1 MEFTKEQIFELTS
14 KHLEKENGIQD
25 LLELM
30 LESMMVAERR
40 EFLSSSPGNKGNGYR
55 PGRTYGHGR
64 TLTFRIP
71 RDRYGNFHPAIL
83 AVLRSQEDECERL
96 AGTLYSRGLTQEQ
109 VGEVFED
116 IYGEHYSKA
125 SISRMLDYLREDVS
139 QWLSRSLEAYYP
151 VVFIDCVHIKVHRK
165 RSVDTEAF
173 YVILAV
179 REDKTREV
187 IGIYNKPTESA
198 TGWGEMLSDLKERG
212 AERVGLL
219 CADGL
224 KGLETVVSD
233 VFPKTPLQR
242 CTTHLKRNLLSDV
255 RTGDKGEL
263 AEDMRQ
269 VFRTGDRNYT
279 VEQAWSDWQSLCD
292 KWGRYYRSF
301 RSRRDDASYKS
312 YFTYL
317 NYDWRIQSMIYTTN
331 WIERL
336 QKDFRRVTRMRGA
349 MPNEESVLV
358 LMGKTAMDKK
368 SYRRQVPRIDADG
381 TLFPAEKPPFDSWP
395 RPAVE

>member
-25 LLELM
+25 LLEIM
-30 LESMMVAERR
+30 LESIMLAERR
-40 EFLSSSPGNKGNGYR
+40 EFLSASPGNKGNGYR
-55 PGRTYGHGR
+55 PGRTYGQGR

-83 AVLRSQEDECERL
+83 AVLRSQEEECERL

-198 TGWGEMLSDLKERG
+198 TGWGEMLSDLRERG
-212 AERVGLL
+212 AERIGLL

-233 VFPKTPLQR
+233 VFPGTPLQR

-255 RTGDKGEL
+255 RMGDKGEL
-263 AEDMRQ
+263 AEDLRQ

-279 VEQAWSDWQSLCD
+279 VEQAWPAWQSLCD

-301 RSRRDDASYKS
+301 RRRRDDASYKS

-317 NYDWRIQSMIYTTN
+317 NYDWRIHTVDDIHNELDRAPAEGLSPRDAYARCDAQ
-331 WIERL
+331 
-336 QKDFRRVTRMRGA
+336 RGVSA
-349 MPNEESVLV
+349 V
-358 LMGKTAMDKK
+358 
-368 SYRRQVPRIDADG
+368 ADG
-381 TLFPAEKPPFDSWP
+381 EDRDGQEILS
-395 RPAVE
+395 